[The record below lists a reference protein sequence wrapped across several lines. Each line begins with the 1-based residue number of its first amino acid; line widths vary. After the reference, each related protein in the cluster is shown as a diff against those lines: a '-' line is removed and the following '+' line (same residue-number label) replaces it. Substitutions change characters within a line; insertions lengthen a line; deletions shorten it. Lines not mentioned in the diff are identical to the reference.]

1 MIGAMSQR
9 PERLIDAVRLRL
21 QTAVLNGELAPGQ
34 QLSVPELARQLDVS
48 RGLVREAVLQL
59 VADGLAVERPRRG
72 VVVVTISA
80 DEVRQIHEVRE
91 ALEGQAA
98 RLCARNPSQELI
110 AALQEALSEQRSAIN
125 QGDAGG
131 YAHTDAHFHSLL
143 AMHCGNPMLAQLI
156 ERMHTQMQ
164 LALDRV
170 VEAPQHRSQGHAE
183 LQAVLDA
190 VRTGD
195 PDAAQAA
202 MGAHIARTR
211 STMTDSGPSGA
222 GGGGSR

>member
-1 MIGAMSQR
+1 MISAMLQR
-9 PERLIDAVRLRL
+9 PERLIDAVRLQL
-21 QTAVLNGELAPGQ
+21 QAAILAGELTPGQ

-72 VVVVTISA
+72 VVVVTIGA

-98 RLCARNPSQELI
+98 RLCAQNPSQELI
-110 AALQEALSEQRSAIN
+110 AALQQALSEQRSAIS
-125 QGDAGG
+125 QGDGG
-131 YAHTDAHFHSLL
+131 DYAHTDAHFHSLL
-143 AMHCGNPMLAQLI
+143 AVHCGNPMLASLI
-156 ERMHTQMQ
+156 GRMHTQMQ

-170 VEAPQHRSQGHAE
+170 AEAPEHRSQGHAE
-183 LQAVLDA
+183 LRAVLDA

-195 PDAAQAA
+195 PAAAEAA
-202 MGAHIARTR
+202 MRAHIARTR
-211 STMTDSGPSGA
+211 SMMTEIAAST
-222 GGGGSR
+222 GGDPR